1 MKQNILFY
9 WLEDNQILDY
19 SKYNE
24 VLDFCFNN
32 GYIPKWQKSGAKDK
46 WTGNPVKG
54 CWSIGIFEL
63 DNYLENIENIIN
75 FGLQYFCNPPTK
87 ITKSRND
94 VQLRDILKNR
104 FIGRLKDSDRELKT
118 DNQRKYKKNPKFIID
133 DVIKDGDYKELESIY
148 KYKLNPKEIFDIE
161 KAVYMYIRKYPYLK
175 EHFNLGD
182 EPLEIVLN

>member
-54 CWSIGIFEL
+54 CWSIGFFEL

-104 FIGRLKDSDRELKT
+104 FIEIGRAH
-118 DNQRKYKKNPKFIID
+118 
-133 DVIKDGDYKELESIY
+133 V
-148 KYKLNPKEIFDIE
+148 
-161 KAVYMYIRKYPYLK
+161 
-175 EHFNLGD
+175 
-182 EPLEIVLN
+182 

>member
-54 CWSIGIFEL
+54 CWSIGFFEL

-104 FIGRLKDSDRELKT
+104 FIGRLKDIDRELKN

-182 EPLEIVLN
+182 EPLKIVLN